1 MNLIDT
7 SKNSPNYFYWKRIGI
22 TNENLNFDIR
32 VQRVKLL
39 LTGSE
44 GDSFVSGEYSSVDV
58 LWFNFILGLN
68 FISPLF

>member
-22 TNENLNFDIR
+22 TNEFEF
-32 VQRVKLL
+32 QRVKLL

-44 GDSFVSGEYSSVDV
+44 VDSFVSGEYSSVDV